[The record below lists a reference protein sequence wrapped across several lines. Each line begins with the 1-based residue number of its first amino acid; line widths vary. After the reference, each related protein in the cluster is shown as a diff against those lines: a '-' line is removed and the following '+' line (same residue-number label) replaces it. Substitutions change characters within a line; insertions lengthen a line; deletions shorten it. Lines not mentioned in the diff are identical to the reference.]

1 MRSKGAIAAS
11 AGRFVQVLSAAQIRE
26 QAAIEGH
33 FRQQDLVVSVGE
45 REMFGE
51 PEHFNDPRLGEHFV
65 LRLSSR
71 GLAPRDRTPH

>member
-1 MRSKGAIAAS
+1 MKNKRAIVAS
-11 AGRFVQVLSAAQIRE
+11 AGRLVQVLSAAQIRE
-26 QAAIEGH
+26 QPPIEGH
-33 FRQQDLVVSVGE
+33 FLQQELVASVGE

-51 PEHFNDPRLGEHFV
+51 PDFYDPRLGEHFV